1 MNNIYCV
8 CTTPDVYPSYKHN
21 WTKFPKEITWLTDVT
36 NNDTF
41 RLGFNYTQNDVR
53 KNLNFNGEVSKKH
66 YWNSQGNKNIIW
78 FFAHLRMLNYY
89 KTNPNYDYYWFFDD
103 DVKVGDWNKFFEN
116 FDQDDTDF
124 ISYFIFKKNNVT
136 SQEYVP
142 IIDNKTFSKNS
153 WFDRFPGDGDI
164 LEENTTELFGSFF
177 PVVRFSNSA
186 MKKLLEVH
194 NKGLIGYS
202 EGFVPT
208 TLNKYNFKM
217 KTLINSDNTSDFFDF
232 NLVDIKHKNITIKWE
247 WI

>member
-8 CTTPDVYPSYKHN
+8 CTTPSVYPSYKNN
-21 WTKFPKEITWLTDVT
+21 WTSFPKELTWLTDVT
-36 NNDTF
+36 NNNTF

-66 YWNSQGNKNIIW
+66 FWNSQGDKNIIW
-78 FFAHLRMLNYY
+78 FFAHLRMLNFY

-103 DVKVGDWNKFFEN
+103 DVKVGDWNKFFEKL
-116 FDQDDTDF
+116 DQDDSDF

-142 IIDNKTFSKNS
+142 IIDNRTFSKNS

-164 LEENTTELFGSFF
+164 LDENTTELFGSFF
-177 PVVRFSNSA
+177 PIVRFSNNA
-186 MKKLLEVH
+186 LKKLLEIH

-208 TLNKYNFKM
+208 MLNKFNFKM
-217 KTLINSDNTSDFFDF
+217 KTLINSDSTSDFFDF

>member
-8 CTTPDVYPSYKHN
+8 CTTPDVYPSYKNN
-21 WTKFPKEITWLTDVT
+21 WTKFPREITWLTDVT
-36 NNDTF
+36 NNNTF

-66 YWNSQGNKNIIW
+66 FWNSQGDKNIIW
-78 FFAHLRMLNYY
+78 FFAHLRMLNFY

-103 DVKVGDWNKFFEN
+103 DVKVGDWNKFFERL
-116 FDQDDTDF
+116 DQDDSDF

-142 IIDNKTFSKNS
+142 IIDNRTFSKNS

-164 LEENTTELFGSFF
+164 LDENTTELFGSFF
-177 PVVRFSNSA
+177 PIVRFSNNA
-186 MKKLLEVH
+186 LKKLLEIH

-208 TLNKYNFKM
+208 TLNKYNFKI

>member
-8 CTTPDVYPSYKHN
+8 CTTPSVYPSYKNN
-21 WTKFPKEITWLTDVT
+21 WTSFPKELTWLTDVT
-36 NNDTF
+36 NNNTF

-66 YWNSQGNKNIIW
+66 FWNSQGDKNIIW
-78 FFAHLRMLNYY
+78 FFAHLRMLNFY

-103 DVKVGDWNKFFEN
+103 DVKVGDWNKFFEKL
-116 FDQDDTDF
+116 DQDDSDF

-142 IIDNKTFSKNS
+142 IIDNRTFSKNS

-164 LEENTTELFGSFF
+164 LDENTTELFGSFF
-177 PVVRFSNSA
+177 PIVRFSNNA
-186 MKKLLEVH
+186 LKKLLEIH

-208 TLNKYNFKM
+208 MLNKFNFKL

>member
-1 MNNIYCV
+1 MNNVYCV
-8 CTTPDVYPSYKHN
+8 CTTPNVYPSYKNN
-21 WTKFPKEITWLTDVT
+21 WTTFPRELTWLTDVT
-36 NNDTF
+36 NNSTF

-66 YWNSQGNKNIIW
+66 FWNSQGDKNIIW
-78 FFAHLRMLNYY
+78 FFAHLRMLNFY

-103 DVKVGDWNKFFEN
+103 DVKVGDWNKFFEKL
-116 FDQDDTDF
+116 DQDNSDF

-142 IIDNKTFSKNS
+142 IIDNRTFSKNS

-164 LEENTTELFGSFF
+164 LDENTTELFGSFF
-177 PVVRFSNSA
+177 PIVRFSNNA
-186 MKKLLEVH
+186 LKKLLEIH

-208 TLNKYNFKM
+208 ILNKFNFKM
-217 KTLINSDNTSDFFDF
+217 KTLINPDNTSNFFDF
-232 NLVDIKHKNITIKWE
+232 NLIDIKHKNITIKWE

>member
-8 CTTPDVYPSYKHN
+8 CTTPSVYPSYKNN
-21 WTKFPKEITWLTDVT
+21 WTSFPKELTWLTDVT
-36 NNDTF
+36 NNNTF

-66 YWNSQGNKNIIW
+66 FWNSQGDKNIIW
-78 FFAHLRMLNYY
+78 FFAHLRMLNFY

-103 DVKVGDWNKFFEN
+103 DVKVGDWNKFFEKL
-116 FDQDDTDF
+116 DQDDTDF

-142 IIDNKTFSKNS
+142 IIDDKTFSKNS

-164 LEENTTELFGSFF
+164 LEEDTTELFGSFF
-177 PVVRFSNSA
+177 PIVRFSNRA
-186 MKKLLEVH
+186 LKKLLEIH

-208 TLNKYNFKM
+208 MLNKFNFKM